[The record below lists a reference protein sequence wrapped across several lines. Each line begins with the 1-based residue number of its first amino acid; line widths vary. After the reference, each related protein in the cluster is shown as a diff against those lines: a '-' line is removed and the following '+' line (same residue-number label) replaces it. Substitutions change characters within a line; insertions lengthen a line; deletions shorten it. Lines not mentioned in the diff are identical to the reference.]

1 MLYIFKMSLITMR
14 FLKAKAFRVIILN
27 FIPPYICV
35 IVI

>member
-1 MLYIFKMSLITMR
+1 MPYIFKMNLITMR
-14 FLKAKAFRVIILN
+14 FLKTKAFRVAILN